1 MKNSVLSQAMSSLR
15 TNGMTDVYSIIAL
28 ASLCDFAFK
37 HRMIAQLM
45 PNSFS
50 EDLKYFYENFE
61 EFKVL
66 KDSLQDF
73 EIFSSNENDLFY
85 RELKKQSLKNEDDPR
100 ENMSVIELLNSKS
113 YREQDN
119 YLLAENVLSPVIADW
134 ISGGKTGLKIYC
146 PFNSML
152 NVESSLPRDNQI
164 ISPCTSEKLKLART
178 LHLICNGMK
187 VPELPVMR
195 FEEIKGNQESFDAGF
210 TFPPLDKDMQEQI
223 IENMVY
229 SITGRF
235 CVIVSLGFTFR
246 LGNTAKI
253 RNEVLDTRRLQAVAE
268 LPTGFLPNSGISCAA
283 LFFAPKTDFQDSV
296 MFINLSGGEF
306 RDRER
311 SSRMFTVLNSP
322 AVEILKS
329 GLAGTEYELCK
340 KVSYSEIESGGNVI
354 TPSRYVLSAEVQSS
368 QEQILKGSTRLSEIV
383 DFVRVQVGRK
393 ENEGELYYE
402 VTAGDI
408 NPAGLVEQPERAI
421 HLSKDNPALK
431 SQLRQN
437 DLIFAIKGSVGKVGL
452 ITGTPCNWVVNQS
465 FVILRLKN
473 KDWPVE
479 FVFRQLK
486 SNAMKNYIQSKT
498 TGSVIPSL
506 TMAELRELPLIAPTP
521 HLVEKQRFRHERQI
535 KLVKQ
540 IRELQKELA
549 EFNDF

>member
-1 MKNSVLSQAMSSLR
+1 MSSLR

-152 NVESSLPRDNQI
+152 NVESSLLRDNQI

-187 VPELPVMR
+187 VPELPVMQ

-223 IENMVY
+223 IENLVY

-268 LPTGFLPNSGISCAA
+268 LPAGFLPNSGISCAA

-311 SSRMFTVLNSP
+311 SSRMFTVLNNP

-340 KVSYSEIESGGNVI
+340 KVSYSEIESGGQVI

-431 SQLRQN
+431 SQLKQN

-452 ITGTPCNWVVNQS
+452 ITGTPYNWVVNQS

-521 HLVEKQRFRHERQI
+521 HLVEKQKFRHERQI

>member
-1 MKNSVLSQAMSSLR
+1 MNSLR

-134 ISGGKTGLKIYC
+134 ISGGETGLKIYC

-187 VPELPVMR
+187 VPELPVMQ

-223 IENMVY
+223 IENLVY

-268 LPTGFLPNSGISCAA
+268 LPTGFLPNSSISCAA

-473 KDWPVE
+473 KDWPIE

-521 HLVEKQRFRHERQI
+521 HLVEKQKFRHERQI

>member
-1 MKNSVLSQAMSSLR
+1 MSSLR

-187 VPELPVMR
+187 VPELPVMQ

-223 IENMVY
+223 IENLVY

-311 SSRMFTVLNSP
+311 SSRMFTVLNNP

-393 ENEGELYYE
+393 ENEGEIYYE

-521 HLVEKQRFRHERQI
+521 HLIEKQKFRHERQI

>member
-1 MKNSVLSQAMSSLR
+1 MSSLR

-152 NVESSLPRDNQI
+152 NVESSLLRDNQI

-187 VPELPVMR
+187 VPELPVMQ

-223 IENMVY
+223 IENLVY

-311 SSRMFTVLNSP
+311 SSRMFTVLNNP

-452 ITGTPCNWVVNQS
+452 ITGTPNNWVVNQS

-521 HLVEKQRFRHERQI
+521 HLIEKQKFRHERQI

>member
-1 MKNSVLSQAMSSLR
+1 MKNSVLSQAMNSLR

-187 VPELPVMR
+187 VPELPVMQ

-223 IENMVY
+223 IENLVY

-311 SSRMFTVLNSP
+311 SSRMFTVLNNP

-452 ITGTPCNWVVNQS
+452 ITGTPNNWVVNQS

>member
-1 MKNSVLSQAMSSLR
+1 MKNSVLSQAMNSLR

-50 EDLKYFYENFE
+50 EDLKYFYKNFE

-119 YLLAENVLSPVIADW
+119 YLLAENDLSPVIADW

-187 VPELPVMR
+187 IPELPVMQY
-195 FEEIKGNQESFDAGF
+195 EEIKRNQKSFDAGF

-223 IENMVY
+223 IENLVY

-268 LPTGFLPNSGISCAA
+268 LPAGFLPNSGISCAA

-340 KVSYSEIESGGNVI
+340 KVSYSEIESGGQVI

-521 HLVEKQRFRHERQI
+521 HLIEKQKFRHERQI

-549 EFNDF
+549 EFNEF

>member
-1 MKNSVLSQAMSSLR
+1 MNSLR

-187 VPELPVMR
+187 VPELPVMQ

-210 TFPPLDKDMQEQI
+210 TFPPLDKDIQEQI

-311 SSRMFTVLNSP
+311 SSRMFTVLNNP

-452 ITGTPCNWVVNQS
+452 ITGTPNNWVVNQS

-521 HLVEKQRFRHERQI
+521 HLIEKQKFRHERQI

-549 EFNDF
+549 EFNEF

>member
-1 MKNSVLSQAMSSLR
+1 MSSLR

-152 NVESSLPRDNQI
+152 NVESSLLRDNQI

-187 VPELPVMR
+187 VPELPVMQ

-311 SSRMFTVLNSP
+311 SSRMFTVLNNP

-431 SQLRQN
+431 SQLKQN

-521 HLVEKQRFRHERQI
+521 HLVEKQKFRHERQI

>member
-1 MKNSVLSQAMSSLR
+1 MSSLR

-146 PFNSML
+146 PFNSMP

-187 VPELPVMR
+187 VPELPVMQ

-329 GLAGTEYELCK
+329 GLAGNEYELCK
-340 KVSYSEIESGGNVI
+340 KVSYSEIESGGQVI

-452 ITGTPCNWVVNQS
+452 ITGTPNNWVVNQS

-521 HLVEKQRFRHERQI
+521 HLVEKQKFRHERQI

>member
-1 MKNSVLSQAMSSLR
+1 MKNSVLSQAMNSLR

-187 VPELPVMR
+187 VPELPVMQ

-223 IENMVY
+223 IENLVY

-311 SSRMFTVLNSP
+311 SSRMFTVLNNP

-452 ITGTPCNWVVNQS
+452 ITGTSNNWVVNQS

-521 HLVEKQRFRHERQI
+521 HLIEKQKFRHERQI

-549 EFNDF
+549 EFNEF

>member
-187 VPELPVMR
+187 VPELPVMQ

-223 IENMVY
+223 IENLVY

-311 SSRMFTVLNSP
+311 SSRMFTVLNNP

-340 KVSYSEIESGGNVI
+340 KVSYSEIESGSNVI

-521 HLVEKQRFRHERQI
+521 HLVEKQKFRHERQI

>member
-1 MKNSVLSQAMSSLR
+1 MKNSVLSQAMNSLR

-187 VPELPVMR
+187 VPELPVMQ

-311 SSRMFTVLNSP
+311 SSRMFTVLNNP

-452 ITGTPCNWVVNQS
+452 ITGTPNNWVVNQS

-521 HLVEKQRFRHERQI
+521 HLVEKQKFRHERQI

>member
-1 MKNSVLSQAMSSLR
+1 MKNSVLSQAMNSLR

-45 PNSFS
+45 PKSFS

-187 VPELPVMR
+187 VPELPVMQ

-340 KVSYSEIESGGNVI
+340 KVSYSEIESGGQVI

-368 QEQILKGSTRLSEIV
+368 QEQILKGSIRLSEIV

-452 ITGTPCNWVVNQS
+452 ISGTPCNWVVNQS

>member
-152 NVESSLPRDNQI
+152 NVESSLPQDNQI
-164 ISPCTSEKLKLART
+164 ISPCNKKKLKLART

-210 TFPPLDKDMQEQI
+210 TFPPLDKDIQEQI

-268 LPTGFLPNSGISCAA
+268 LPAGFLPNSGISCAA

-311 SSRMFTVLNSP
+311 SSRMFTVLNNP

-340 KVSYSEIESGGNVI
+340 KVSYSEIESGGQVI

-521 HLVEKQRFRHERQI
+521 HLVEKQRLSHERQI

>member
-1 MKNSVLSQAMSSLR
+1 MSSLR

-152 NVESSLPRDNQI
+152 NVESNLPRDNQI

-187 VPELPVMR
+187 VPELPVMQ

-223 IENMVY
+223 IENLVY

-311 SSRMFTVLNSP
+311 SSRMFTVLNNP

-521 HLVEKQRFRHERQI
+521 HLVEKQKFRHERQI

>member
-187 VPELPVMR
+187 VPELPVMQ

-223 IENMVY
+223 IETMIY
-229 SITGRF
+229 SITGWA
-235 CVIVSLGFTFR
+235 I
-246 LGNTAKI
+246 
-253 RNEVLDTRRLQAVAE
+253 
-268 LPTGFLPNSGISCAA
+268 P
-283 LFFAPKTDFQDSV
+283 
-296 MFINLSGGEF
+296 
-306 RDRER
+306 
-311 SSRMFTVLNSP
+311 
-322 AVEILKS
+322 LKS
-329 GLAGTEYELCK
+329 EMKCSIPE
-340 KVSYSEIESGGNVI
+340 
-354 TPSRYVLSAEVQSS
+354 
-368 QEQILKGSTRLSEIV
+368 
-383 DFVRVQVGRK
+383 DFR
-393 ENEGELYYE
+393 
-402 VTAGDI
+402 
-408 NPAGLVEQPERAI
+408 P
-421 HLSKDNPALK
+421 
-431 SQLRQN
+431 
-437 DLIFAIKGSVGKVGL
+437 
-452 ITGTPCNWVVNQS
+452 
-465 FVILRLKN
+465 
-473 KDWPVE
+473 
-479 FVFRQLK
+479 
-486 SNAMKNYIQSKT
+486 
-498 TGSVIPSL
+498 
-506 TMAELRELPLIAPTP
+506 
-521 HLVEKQRFRHERQI
+521 
-535 KLVKQ
+535 
-540 IRELQKELA
+540 
-549 EFNDF
+549 

>member
-152 NVESSLPRDNQI
+152 NVESSLPWDNQI

-187 VPELPVMR
+187 VPELPVMQ

-311 SSRMFTVLNSP
+311 SSRMFTVLNNP

-340 KVSYSEIESGGNVI
+340 KVSYSEIESGGQVI

-368 QEQILKGSTRLSEIV
+368 QELILKGSTRLSEIV

-452 ITGTPCNWVVNQS
+452 ITGTPNNWVVNQS

-521 HLVEKQRFRHERQI
+521 HLIEKQKFRHERQI

>member
-1 MKNSVLSQAMSSLR
+1 MKNSVLSQAMNSLR

-187 VPELPVMR
+187 VPELPVMQ

-268 LPTGFLPNSGISCAA
+268 LPAGFLPNSGISCAA

-452 ITGTPCNWVVNQS
+452 ITGTPSNWVVNQS

-521 HLVEKQRFRHERQI
+521 HLIEKQKFRHERQI

>member
-1 MKNSVLSQAMSSLR
+1 MKNSVLSQAMNSLR

-187 VPELPVMR
+187 VPELPVMQ

-223 IENMVY
+223 IENLVY

-268 LPTGFLPNSGISCAA
+268 LPTGFLPNSGISCAV

-311 SSRMFTVLNSP
+311 SSRMFTVLNNP

-452 ITGTPCNWVVNQS
+452 ITGTPNNWVVNQS

-521 HLVEKQRFRHERQI
+521 HLIEKQKFRHERQI

>member
-1 MKNSVLSQAMSSLR
+1 MSSLR

-187 VPELPVMR
+187 VPELPVMQ

-311 SSRMFTVLNSP
+311 SSRMFTVLNNP

-431 SQLRQN
+431 SQLKQN

-521 HLVEKQRFRHERQI
+521 HLIEKQKFRHERQI

>member
-146 PFNSML
+146 PFNCML

-187 VPELPVMR
+187 VPELPVMQL
-195 FEEIKGNQESFDAGF
+195 EEIKGNQESFDAGF

-268 LPTGFLPNSGISCAA
+268 LPAGFLPNSGISCAA

-311 SSRMFTVLNSP
+311 SSRMFTVLNNP

-431 SQLRQN
+431 SKLKQN

-506 TMAELRELPLIAPTP
+506 TMAELRELPLFAPTP

>member
-187 VPELPVMR
+187 VPELPVMQ

-223 IENMVY
+223 IENLVY

-311 SSRMFTVLNSP
+311 SSRMFTVLNNP

-393 ENEGELYYE
+393 ENEGEIYYE

-452 ITGTPCNWVVNQS
+452 ITGTPNNWVVNQS

-521 HLVEKQRFRHERQI
+521 HLIEKQKFRHERQI

-549 EFNDF
+549 EFNEF

>member
-1 MKNSVLSQAMSSLR
+1 MNSLR

-187 VPELPVMR
+187 VPELPVMQ

-223 IENMVY
+223 IENLVY

-311 SSRMFTVLNSP
+311 SSRMFTVLNNP

-521 HLVEKQRFRHERQI
+521 HLIEKQKFRHERQI

>member
-1 MKNSVLSQAMSSLR
+1 MNSLR

-187 VPELPVMR
+187 VPELPVMQ

-311 SSRMFTVLNSP
+311 SSRMFTVLNNP

-521 HLVEKQRFRHERQI
+521 HLVEKQKFRHERQI

>member
-195 FEEIKGNQESFDAGF
+195 FEEIKGNQEFFDAGF

-223 IENMVY
+223 IENLVY

-246 LGNTAKI
+246 LGNTSKI

-268 LPTGFLPNSGISCAA
+268 LPAGFLPNSGISCAA

-329 GLAGTEYELCK
+329 GLAGTECELCK
-340 KVSYSEIESGGNVI
+340 KVSYSEIESGGQVI

>member
-1 MKNSVLSQAMSSLR
+1 MSSLR

-178 LHLICNGMK
+178 LHMICNGMK

-210 TFPPLDKDMQEQI
+210 TFPPLDKEMQEQI
-223 IENMVY
+223 IENLVY

-268 LPTGFLPNSGISCAA
+268 LPAGFLPNSGISCAA

-340 KVSYSEIESGGNVI
+340 KVSYSEIESGGQVI

-521 HLVEKQRFRHERQI
+521 HLVEKQKFRHERQI

-540 IRELQKELA
+540 ISELQKELA

>member
-1 MKNSVLSQAMSSLR
+1 MKYSVLSQAMSSLR

-187 VPELPVMR
+187 VPELPVMQ

-223 IENMVY
+223 IENLVY

-340 KVSYSEIESGGNVI
+340 KVSYSEIESGGQVI

-521 HLVEKQRFRHERQI
+521 HLIEKHKFRHERQI

>member
-187 VPELPVMR
+187 VPELPVMQ

-223 IENMVY
+223 IENMIY

-311 SSRMFTVLNSP
+311 SSRMFTVLNNP

-340 KVSYSEIESGGNVI
+340 KVSYSEIESDGNVI

-393 ENEGELYYE
+393 ENEGEIYYE

-521 HLVEKQRFRHERQI
+521 HLIEKQKFRHERQI

-549 EFNDF
+549 EFNEF

>member
-1 MKNSVLSQAMSSLR
+1 MKNSVLSQAMNSLR

-187 VPELPVMR
+187 VPELPVMQ

-223 IENMVY
+223 IENLVY

-311 SSRMFTVLNSP
+311 SSRMFTVLNNP

-452 ITGTPCNWVVNQS
+452 ITGTPNNWVVNQS

-521 HLVEKQRFRHERQI
+521 HLVEKQKFRHERQI

>member
-1 MKNSVLSQAMSSLR
+1 MSSLR

-187 VPELPVMR
+187 VPELPVMQ

-268 LPTGFLPNSGISCAA
+268 LPAGFLPNSSISCAA

-311 SSRMFTVLNSP
+311 SSRMFTVLNNP

-340 KVSYSEIESGGNVI
+340 KVSYSEIESDGNVI

-452 ITGTPCNWVVNQS
+452 ITGTPNNWVVNQS

-521 HLVEKQRFRHERQI
+521 HLIEKQKFRHERQI

-549 EFNDF
+549 EFNEF

>member
-152 NVESSLPRDNQI
+152 NVESNLPRDNQI

-187 VPELPVMR
+187 VPELPVMQ

-223 IENMVY
+223 IENLVY

-311 SSRMFTVLNSP
+311 SSRMFTVLNNP

-521 HLVEKQRFRHERQI
+521 HLVEKQKFRHERQI

>member
-1 MKNSVLSQAMSSLR
+1 MSSLR

-187 VPELPVMR
+187 VPELPVMQ

-223 IENMVY
+223 IENLVY

-311 SSRMFTVLNSP
+311 SSRMFTVLNNP

-393 ENEGELYYE
+393 ENEGEIYYE

-521 HLVEKQRFRHERQI
+521 HLVEKQKFRHERQI

>member
-1 MKNSVLSQAMSSLR
+1 MSSLR

-187 VPELPVMR
+187 VPELPVMQ

-223 IENMVY
+223 IENLVY
-229 SITGRF
+229 NITGRF

-268 LPTGFLPNSGISCAA
+268 LPAGFLPNSGISCAA

-311 SSRMFTVLNSP
+311 SSRMFTVLNNP

-521 HLVEKQRFRHERQI
+521 HLVEKQKFRHERQI

>member
-1 MKNSVLSQAMSSLR
+1 MNSLR

-152 NVESSLPRDNQI
+152 NVESSLLRDNQI

-187 VPELPVMR
+187 VPELPVMQ

-223 IENMVY
+223 IENLVY

-268 LPTGFLPNSGISCAA
+268 LPAGFLPNSGISCAA

-311 SSRMFTVLNSP
+311 SSRMFTVLNNP

-452 ITGTPCNWVVNQS
+452 IIGTPNNWVVNQS

-521 HLVEKQRFRHERQI
+521 HLVEKQKFRHERQI

-549 EFNDF
+549 EFNEF

>member
-187 VPELPVMR
+187 VPELPVMQ

-210 TFPPLDKDMQEQI
+210 TFPPLDKDMQEQL
-223 IENMVY
+223 IENLVY

-340 KVSYSEIESGGNVI
+340 KVSYSEIESGGQVI

-473 KDWPVE
+473 KDWPIE

-521 HLVEKQRFRHERQI
+521 HLIEKQKFRHERQI

>member
-178 LHLICNGMK
+178 LHLICNSMK
-187 VPELPVMR
+187 VPELPVMQ

-223 IENMVY
+223 IENLVY

-340 KVSYSEIESGGNVI
+340 KVSYSEIESGGQVI

-521 HLVEKQRFRHERQI
+521 HLIEKQKFRHERQI

>member
-187 VPELPVMR
+187 VPELPVMQ

-223 IENMVY
+223 IENLVY

-311 SSRMFTVLNSP
+311 SSRMFTVLNNP

-521 HLVEKQRFRHERQI
+521 HLVEKQKFRHERQI

>member
-1 MKNSVLSQAMSSLR
+1 MKNSVLSQAMNSLR

-50 EDLKYFYENFE
+50 EDLKYFSENFE

-152 NVESSLPRDNQI
+152 NVERSLLRDNQI

-187 VPELPVMR
+187 VPELPVMQ

-223 IENMVY
+223 IENLVY

-311 SSRMFTVLNSP
+311 SSRMFTVLNNP

-340 KVSYSEIESGGNVI
+340 KVSYSEIEYGGQVI

-393 ENEGELYYE
+393 ENEGEFYYE

-452 ITGTPCNWVVNQS
+452 ITGTPNKWVVNQS

-521 HLVEKQRFRHERQI
+521 HLIEKQKFRHERQI

-549 EFNDF
+549 EFNEF

>member
-1 MKNSVLSQAMSSLR
+1 MSSLR

-187 VPELPVMR
+187 VPELPVMQ

-223 IENMVY
+223 IENLVY

-311 SSRMFTVLNSP
+311 SSRMFTVLNNP

-521 HLVEKQRFRHERQI
+521 HLVEKQKFRHERQI